1 MSIFTCCERADE
13 TKYLHP
19 CGCPGASYTC
29 ESESISPSLCGF
41 EEINKSGFTPS
52 SPPLKYRRMDIVGT
66 GAYVLESTCDGTSY
80 NNFESTRSGTS
91 YCERGILDCTKVPSV
106 SSVID
111 SFQFRSCVDGAVED
125 GGSGVNIVST
135 GANVCSQGD
144 SNWYFG
150 LSQVATSN
158 TSAYSLNN
166 ESNQDDERRNTK
178 TLSVVDEDDDAI
190 ARETP
195 AAGTSCSSTLQVRG
209 DTYTEFGWTIRTSGY
224 PIECDDLF
232 IGIEYEVTPLIRKRT
247 VVLPAS
253 NFGAWVAVAVTP
265 VSFIATATTHTID
278 NAGGP
283 IDLDHISGYEY
294 EITGVNIEKKA

>member
-19 CGCPGASYTC
+19 CGCPDASYTC

-125 GGSGVNIVST
+125 GESGVNTVST

-195 AAGTSCSSTLQVRG
+195 VDGTACSSLWSTR
-209 DTYTEFGWTIRTSGY
+209 DTGFSWTKRTSEY
-224 PIECDDLF
+224 TIECTDL
-232 IGIEYEVTPLIRKRT
+232 IVGLSYKVTPTIQKRT
-247 VVLPAS
+247 AVIGS
-253 NFGAWVAVAVTP
+253 EGAWSDVTVSPSTFTATSDTKSFPAVAL
-265 VSFIATATTHTID
+265 SFIE
-278 NAGGP
+278 
-283 IDLDHISGYEY
+283 GYEY
-294 EITGVNIEKKA
+294 EITGVSIEKT